1 MHAQKTMMNSV
12 VLHKGL
18 EGIRGKLE
26 KKWGLWQ
33 KPR

>member
-1 MHAQKTMMNSV
+1 MHAHKTMMNSV

-26 KKWGLWQ
+26 KKWG
-33 KPR
+33 